1 MGGIRSTVGIFS
13 GVNSAQLIEQLLAIE
28 QRPKVQIQRQTAS
41 LQQQR
46 AAYLD
51 INTSLSA
58 LKTAAQRFRV
68 GNAFDASRAESS
80 DATQVGASAAN
91 NAAAGSYQFT
101 VKRLVTTQQVLSR
114 GYGTGAAVG
123 ATSFS
128 FELGGGSLTS
138 ETLLSDL
145 NGGNGVERGKIVVR
159 DAAGNSATVDLST
172 AKTVGD
178 VIDSINSA
186 AGIRVQAK
194 VDGDRLVV
202 RDNNQGVQSGSLSIT
217 SATGYNTAASLG
229 IAGTAATGAGNAVTG
244 TRIRTISGATS
255 LSTLND
261 GNGVNI
267 RDGTPDLFVRA
278 RDGTEFNITLGPIA
292 EVNNGADPPVVTT
305 PARPGATTVQDVI
318 NYFNAATSNKVT
330 LALNADGTG
339 LVATDN
345 TSADDNPSP
354 VNLVIRSTANT
365 SRTTAKDLGIETAE
379 AGVAANSVA
388 GKRLI
393 SSLNSSLVS
402 NLRGGSG
409 ITESALTVTDRA
421 GVAAT
426 INLSAGTRDGSV
438 DDLLSSINSQLETAG
453 SGARVALNRAGNG
466 LAITDSSTGS
476 GSLVVA
482 GAAATQLGI
491 NTAGA
496 TSGAVNGS
504 NLQTKWLSRSTLL
517 SSLNGGRGIG
527 TGTIRI
533 TDSAGGI
540 STLNITENQKTID
553 DLARFIESAGA
564 RVTVDINA
572 NGDGLI
578 IRDVSSGAG
587 SLRIEDRTGTVAKS
601 LNLVGTDDNDGGV
614 TEINGSFER
623 EVTFSATDTVQTIAT
638 KINAEAVGVAAAV
651 IRDGSGASPFR
662 LSLTSLRSG
671 SAGRFVIDTKN
682 TDMNFSSLAK
692 GEDSL
697 AFYGAADPARAVLL
711 SSSSNTLDNVIQ
723 GVTIDLKQAT
733 DAPVTVTVSRDT
745 AAVEKTFDDFIKA
758 YNDAIVKLDKY
769 DNFDSESNKSGL
781 LFGDATVTNIRNA
794 LRTTVQGTAQGVSGS
809 MTRLFQ
815 IGIRSAEGGK
825 LTIDKNKLRSML
837 EQDPQAVENLVSARK
852 VVPRNNQVELQNG
865 ITVTNTSTR
874 DTFTELGVLE
884 RLGESVTSLTS
895 STDGTVTR
903 RGRYLDEQIKAN
915 GTRVDQLDVRLE
927 SKRARLERQ
936 FADMERAIASLQGQS
951 SALGSISAIR

>member
-51 INTSLSA
+51 INTSLAA
-58 LKTAAQRFRV
+58 LKSAAQRFRT

-80 DATQVGASAAN
+80 NSNQVSATAAN

-101 VKRLVTTQQVLSR
+101 VKRLVTTQQNLSR

-123 ATSFS
+123 ATSFT

-145 NGGNGVERGKIVVR
+145 NGGNGVERGKVVIR

-178 VIDSINSA
+178 VIETINSA
-186 AGIRVQAK
+186 SGIRVQAK
-194 VDGDRLVV
+194 VDGDRLVI
-202 RDNNQGVQSGSLSIT
+202 RDNNQGPQSGSLSI
-217 SATGYNTAASLG
+217 SNATGYNTAASLG
-229 IAGTAATGAGNAVTG
+229 IDGTAATGAGAAITG

-267 RDGTPDLFVRA
+267 RSGSPDLYVRA
-278 RDGTEFNITLGPIA
+278 RDGTEFNITLGEIR
-292 EVNNGADPPVVTT
+292 EVLTGEPPVVTT
-305 PARPGATTVQDVI
+305 PGRPAAVTLQDVI
-318 NYFNAATSNKVT
+318 NYFNAGTSNKVT

-345 TSADDNPSP
+345 TSAEDSPSP
-354 VNLVIRSTANT
+354 VNLIIRSTAN
-365 SRTTAKDLGIETAE
+365 SDRTTARDLGIETALT
-379 AGVAANSVA
+379 GVAADSVA

-393 SSLNSSLVS
+393 STMNSSLVS

-409 ITESALTVTDRA
+409 ITENAFTVTDRA
-421 GVAAT
+421 GIAAT
-426 INLSAGTRDGSV
+426 INLSATTRDGSIDGLITSV
-438 DDLLSSINSQLETAG
+438 NSQLEAAG

-476 GSLVVA
+476 GSLIVA

-491 NTAGA
+491 DTTGA
-496 TSGAVNGS
+496 TSGAVNGT
-504 NLQTKWLSRSTLL
+504 NLQSRWLSRSTLL

-533 TDSAGGI
+533 TDAAGGI
-540 STLNITENQKTID
+540 STLTINENHKTVD
-553 DLARFIESAGA
+553 DLARFLQSAGA
-564 RVTVDINA
+564 TVTVDINA
-572 NGDGLI
+572 NGDGLVV
-578 IRDVSSGAG
+578 RDVSGGTG

-601 LNLVGTDDNDGGV
+601 LNLVGTDDSDDGSI
-614 TEINGSFER
+614 EINGSFER
-623 EVTFSATDTVQTIAT
+623 QVTFSATDTVQTIAS
-638 KINAEAVGVAAAV
+638 KINAEAVGIAAAV

-671 SAGRFVIDTKN
+671 SAGRFVVDTKN
-682 TDMNFSSLAK
+682 VDMSFATLAK

-723 GVTIDLKQAT
+723 GVTVDLKQAT
-733 DAPVTVTVSRDT
+733 DAPVTVTVTRDT

-758 YNDAIVKLDKY
+758 YNDAIAKLNKY
-769 DNFDSESNKSGL
+769 DNFNSETNASGL
-781 LFGDATVTNIRNA
+781 LFGDATVTNIRNT
-794 LRTTVQGTAQGVSGS
+794 LRTTVQGTTQGVTSS

-815 IGIRSAEGGK
+815 VGVRSGDGGV

-837 EQDPQAVENLVSARK
+837 EQDPQAVKNLVSARK
-852 VVPRNNQVELQNG
+852 VVPRETHVELQDG
-865 ITVTNTSTR
+865 ITVNNTSTR

-884 RLGESVTSLTS
+884 RLGEAVTNLTS

-903 RGRYLDEQIKAN
+903 RGRYIDEQIKSN
-915 GTRVDQLDVRLE
+915 TTRIAQFDVRLE
-927 SKRARLERQ
+927 SKRSRLERQ